1 MKNSEHFGELTSR
14 MNHFREEVLDKK
26 PYICAKR
33 ALLATEAY
41 KEHLNEPP
49 IMKRAYM
56 LKNILEKMPIYIEE
70 DTLIVGNQ
78 ASSNRDAPIFPEY
91 TMEFVMNELDLFEK
105 RDGDIFYI
113 TEETKDELRS
123 IAPFWENNNLRSKGG
138 ALLPDEVSVYMET
151 GFFGMEG
158 KLNSG
163 DAHLAVDYQQVL
175 QKGLKGYEERV
186 KDLKE
191 KLDLCMPEN
200 IDKYQFYKAVLIVI
214 DAVKTFARRYSD
226 LALELAESADGK
238 RKEELEEIA
247 RICKKVPMKRF
258 NQHGLFN

>member
-1 MKNSEHFGELTSR
+1 MKAEGRKMKNSEHFGELTSR

-113 TEETKDELRS
+113 EPVFYTMLSSFKEHH
-123 IAPFWENNNLRSKGG
+123 P
-138 ALLPDEVSVYMET
+138 
-151 GFFGMEG
+151 
-158 KLNSG
+158 
-163 DAHLAVDYQQVL
+163 
-175 QKGLKGYEERV
+175 QKI
-186 KDLKE
+186 DDILKE
-191 KLDLCMPEN
+191 MDRVVKVNHKVVFTGNYDHPLTIN
-200 IDKYQFYKAVLIVI
+200 IDDYVVLEIFDITNKLEIFVE
-214 DAVKTFARRYSD
+214 DKSRGSD
-226 LALELAESADGK
+226 YGD
-238 RKEELEEIA
+238 
-247 RICKKVPMKRF
+247 
-258 NQHGLFN
+258 

>member
-1 MKNSEHFGELTSR
+1 MKVEERKMKNSEHFGELTSR

-91 TMEFVMNELDLFEK
+91 TMELDRK
-105 RDGDIFYI
+105 
-113 TEETKDELRS
+113 
-123 IAPFWENNNLRSKGG
+123 
-138 ALLPDEVSVYMET
+138 SV
-151 GFFGMEG
+151 
-158 KLNSG
+158 
-163 DAHLAVDYQQVL
+163 V
-175 QKGLKGYEERV
+175 
-186 KDLKE
+186 
-191 KLDLCMPEN
+191 
-200 IDKYQFYKAVLIVI
+200 
-214 DAVKTFARRYSD
+214 
-226 LALELAESADGK
+226 
-238 RKEELEEIA
+238 
-247 RICKKVPMKRF
+247 
-258 NQHGLFN
+258 